1 MSSPEIS
8 VLDARLAEIDG
19 RLRTIQ
25 TGLAADS
32 PAPRPLPVVPPAVL
46 PSRVEVLASVAQ
58 PSSDRQQAAE
68 LVTELR
74 ALAANQERLLASV
87 RSLLAP
93 ASAGDSAAIG
103 VSVGP
108 LASTEALREFASVLA
123 SLDGVVNVEVRGYE
137 GGDRALLDVHLA
149 PNA

>member
-25 TGLAADS
+25 TGLATDA
-32 PAPRPLPVVPPAVL
+32 PAPRPLAAIPPPVL
-46 PSRVEVLASVAQ
+46 PSRVEVPDTVAQ
-58 PSSDRQQAAE
+58 SSSDHEQAAE

-74 ALAANQERLLASV
+74 ALAATQERLLASV
-87 RSLLAP
+87 RSLLQP
-93 ASAGDSAAIG
+93 ASGADNGAIG